1 MVQTMAIRLTTPA
14 PAALAVP
21 FPWGYA
27 FHLAIAGFG
36 VALIGPMYTSYVP
49 VFLKELGLNAT
60 LIGFLSSLDSYGSLL
75 ILPTVAA
82 LSDRTRTRLGRRA
95 PFMLAA
101 APVVAVAFAALPHGR
116 SLPLLLPAIF
126 GTVLGMAV
134 LRGPTASLLGDR
146 FPPVWRDRA
155 SGVTNLTGGLAWVLA
170 FVLGGALYLQDRTLP
185 FLVLGITMLLCVA
198 FVALTLRKPAP
209 GVERVAPATPP
220 AGTGDGAAL
229 ADPHVWRVLRG
240 ILSGGNPR
248 LLAILLA
255 LLTWIAGTFAVANF
269 FTLYGQQVLHIK
281 PGFATQL
288 LGLYAIAGVLFAVPA
303 GLLTRRFGRRRMLAA
318 GFAGLFGLFIL
329 AYFAND
335 VWTIGALLALAG
347 VAGTAGSVNTLP
359 MVLEAAPP
367 GDVGTYTGL
376 TYIFGAVGGLLGP
389 LLAGQLID
397 FTGSYRSIFLF
408 GPLMMALALILILR
422 VPDSAP
428 AAE

>member
-1 MVQTMAIRLTTPA
+1 MSALPTTPNPA
-14 PAALAVP
+14 PATP
-21 FPWGYA
+21 FPWSYA
-27 FHLAIAGFG
+27 FHLAIASFG

-75 ILPTVAA
+75 ILPAVAA
-82 LSDRTRTRLGRRA
+82 WSDRTYTRLGRRA

-116 SLPLLLPAIF
+116 SLALLLPAIL

-134 LRGPTASLLGDR
+134 VRGPTAALLGDK
-146 FPPVWRDRA
+146 FPPPWRDRA

-170 FVLGGALYLQDRTLP
+170 FVLGGALYGQDRTLP
-185 FLVLGITMLLCVA
+185 FLVLGLTMVLCVG
-198 FVALTLRKPAP
+198 FVALTLRHAP
-209 GVERVAPATPP
+209 PGSERIASATPA
-220 AGTGDGAAL
+220 AGTGEGAAL
-229 ADPHVWRVLRG
+229 ADPHVWRLLRH
-240 ILSGGNPR
+240 ILTGGDRR

-255 LLTWIAGTFAVANF
+255 LLSWIAGTFAVANF

-318 GFAGLFGLFIL
+318 GFAGLFVLFIL

-335 VWTIGALLALAG
+335 VWAIGALLAAAG

-367 GDVGTYTGL
+367 SEVGTYTGL

-389 LLAGQLID
+389 LLAGRLID

-408 GPLMMALALILILR
+408 GPLAMALALLLILR
-422 VPDSAP
+422 VPDVSSSDN
-428 AAE
+428 